1 MQCLK
6 VDLGPMRG
14 LCKGQAEAGPE
25 NDFAQLSVSV
35 QSMGSG
41 SSCVESSLLLTSL
54 CNDHTSEP
62 FIAPMEG
69 SLVTG
74 REQSFL

>member
-1 MQCLK
+1 MQCLE

-14 LCKGQAEAGPE
+14 LSISQAEAGHE
-25 NDFAQLSVSV
+25 NDFAQLSGSV

-41 SSCVESSLLLTSL
+41 SSCVESSLLLCS
-54 CNDHTSEP
+54 DHTSEP
-62 FIAPMEG
+62 FIAAMEG

-74 REQSFL
+74 REQSFLSIF